1 MNGKTQALLQRQT
14 GDSRPAACLRNNC
27 SEPGGSSPR
36 PAAADKATTWP
47 HRCPLRT
54 QIQKTVR
61 VQFGI
66 ERNAERRRC
75 RGLFERRHDQMGHA
89 PESHGRF
96 EGKKVVLCVNV
107 LKLSFSPRRAP
118 RCRLTRN
125 VYSTQQRQHRLHVLL
140 NTCSPTR
147 VASQVF
153 VPQQQSGLGNPFP
166 ASVLVGPAPCVAH
179 RVSGNRVLFVLQQS
193 KHMRQHITRQH
204 HWRLHG
210 NAQTPQA
217 FPANAETRN
226 GAAVRCGPVGVVPR
240 QCQGQKQDGEEHLVR
255 RSRCVAALFSAVS
268 LVSVPLTFV
277 AVGVYL
283 GTKQSA
289 AKLEALTFLGI
300 SRIVNVG
307 GGPCLFAE
315 VDYWE
320 IHLSDKRDADLLTE
334 LDDATQFIHESVL
347 AGTGVLCHCQGAC
360 VRC

>member
-1 MNGKTQALLQRQT
+1 M
-14 GDSRPAACLRNNC
+14 
-27 SEPGGSSPR
+27 
-36 PAAADKATTWP
+36 
-47 HRCPLRT
+47 
-54 QIQKTVR
+54 
-61 VQFGI
+61 
-66 ERNAERRRC
+66 
-75 RGLFERRHDQMGHA
+75 
-89 PESHGRF
+89 
-96 EGKKVVLCVNV
+96 
-107 LKLSFSPRRAP
+107 
-118 RCRLTRN
+118 
-125 VYSTQQRQHRLHVLL
+125 
-140 NTCSPTR
+140 
-147 VASQVF
+147 
-153 VPQQQSGLGNPFP
+153 
-166 ASVLVGPAPCVAH
+166 
-179 RVSGNRVLFVLQQS
+179 
-193 KHMRQHITRQH
+193 
-204 HWRLHG
+204 
-210 NAQTPQA
+210 
-217 FPANAETRN
+217 
-226 GAAVRCGPVGVVPR
+226 
-240 QCQGQKQDGEEHLVR
+240 R